1 VVRVKRSE
9 KEVHAN
15 TRSVTAARSLAY
27 PAARRLSLPFDLPLD
42 WKVQGKAMLPDHEPA
57 PHPPASVT
65 RDEVR
70 RLTEAGAQLVEV
82 LPRDEFDA
90 QAAGLTLTEIR
101 SILAIRDTGQPPCEH
116 VTTLIHTH
124 LDQIQQRITELQA
137 ARTAL
142 RDLARRAATTSPAT
156 CTSTDICRIL
166 IPPAPAPALP

>member
-1 VVRVKRSE
+1 MRIGDLAATAGITARTIRFYE
-9 KEVHAN
+9 HAG
-15 TRSVTAARSLAY
+15 L
-27 PAARRLSLPFDLPLD
+27 
-42 WKVQGKAMLPDHEPA
+42 LPDPPRTPA
-57 PHPPASVT
+57 GYRDYPPEAAT
-65 RDEVR
+65 RLAFIR
-70 RLTEAGAQLVEV
+70 
-82 LPRDEFDA
+82 DA